1 MIITYVGRQIEVPE
15 DFKPIAE
22 KKLAKY
28 DKFFRDEPQTVIK
41 LSRERAGERVEVTI
55 TAGGM
60 IYRGEETAETFR
72 TALDLATNAIERQIR
87 KNKTRLE
94 KRLRAGIPKDF
105 EPADERADEP
115 IIRTKTFPLRPM
127 SPEEAILQ
135 MNLLGHDFFVYSDTV
150 TGATNVVYRRR
161 DGDYGVIVPEK

>member
-1 MIITYVGRQIEVPE
+1 MIITYVGRQIEVPA

-41 LSRERAGERVEVTI
+41 LSRSRAGERVEVTI
-55 TAGGM
+55 TAGSM
-60 IYRGEETAETFR
+60 IYRGEESAETFR
-72 TALDLATNAIERQIR
+72 TALDLSMDAIERQIR
-87 KNKTRLE
+87 RNKTRLE
-94 KRLRAGIPKDF
+94 KRLRDGIPPDF
-105 EPADERADEP
+105 AEAEEMPDEP

-135 MNLLGHDFFVYSDTV
+135 MNLLGHDFFVYSDSV
-150 TGATNVVYRRR
+150 TGAVHVVYKRR

>member
-41 LSRERAGERVEVTI
+41 LSRARAGERVEVTI

-60 IYRGEETAETFR
+60 IYRGEETADTFR
-72 TALDLATNAIERQIR
+72 TALDLATSAIERQIR

-105 EPADERADEP
+105 EPAEEQADEP

-150 TGATNVVYRRR
+150 TGATNVVYKRR

>member
-60 IYRGEETAETFR
+60 IYRGEESADTFR
-72 TALDLATNAIERQIR
+72 TALDLATGAIERQIR

-94 KRLRAGIPKDF
+94 KRLRSGIPKDF
-105 EPADERADEP
+105 EPAEESADEP

-150 TGATNVVYRRR
+150 TGATNVVYKRR

>member
-41 LSRERAGERVEVTI
+41 LSRARAGERVEVTI

-60 IYRGEETAETFR
+60 IYRGEESADTFR
-72 TALDLATNAIERQIR
+72 TALDLATGAIERQIR

-94 KRLRAGIPKDF
+94 KRLRSGIPKDF

>member
-161 DGDYGVIVPEK
+161 DGDYGLIVPEK